1 MLPIN
6 RCNLVTFPDLFVELT
21 CLQVPLSGACFL
33 FPRKD
38 RKGCRL
44 CPHLILSCLK
54 FSFSPESFS
63 YFTRN
68 STLFSRSW
76 SRERVLLVRSRRTA
90 EAMFGGRP
98 AGQLGSHHRRKE
110 ELGGWGGQGW
120 HPHSPQPAFSASVA
134 APLWEPD
141 QDENLDSATYQVTWS
156 KSASLSFRT
165 HILSENNH
173 ANVMPLVEDY
183 MTINP

>member
-110 ELGGWGGQGW
+110 ELGGWGGAGMTPAQSPACLFCLCGCSPVRARPGW
-120 HPHSPQPAFSASVA
+120 EFGLCYLP
-134 APLWEPD
+134 
-141 QDENLDSATYQVTWS
+141 T
-156 KSASLSFRT
+156 K
-165 HILSENNH
+165 
-173 ANVMPLVEDY
+173 
-183 MTINP
+183 

>member
-110 ELGGWGGQGW
+110 ELGGWGGGGRDDTRTV
-120 HPHSPQPAFSASVA
+120 PSLPFL
-134 APLWEPD
+134 PLWLLPCES
-141 QDENLDSATYQVTWS
+141 QTRMRIWTLLLT
-156 KSASLSFRT
+156 K
-165 HILSENNH
+165 
-173 ANVMPLVEDY
+173 
-183 MTINP
+183 